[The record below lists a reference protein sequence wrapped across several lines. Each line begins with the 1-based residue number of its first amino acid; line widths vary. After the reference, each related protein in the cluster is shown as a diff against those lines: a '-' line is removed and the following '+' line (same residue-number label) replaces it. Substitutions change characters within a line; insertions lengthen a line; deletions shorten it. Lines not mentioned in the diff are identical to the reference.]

1 MGKHP
6 SPMGNVSNVS
16 LHGMNFITIQATMA
30 KLENIGAP

>member
-6 SPMGNVSNVS
+6 SPMGNVS